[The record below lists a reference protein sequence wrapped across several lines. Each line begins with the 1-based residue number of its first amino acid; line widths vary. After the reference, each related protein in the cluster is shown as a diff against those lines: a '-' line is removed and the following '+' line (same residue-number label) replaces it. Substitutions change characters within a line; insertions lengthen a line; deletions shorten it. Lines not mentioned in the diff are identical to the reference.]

1 MDLFGKSFGD
11 QVKNIR
17 ASPAQP
23 YDRNALVLQLTG
35 DVRDARSAR
44 SRVRIQKNG
53 IGVCVSWP
61 PDLGPLVKVEK
72 APFCRVDGAD
82 YEQDE
87 TDD

>member
-1 MDLFGKSFGD
+1 L
-11 QVKNIR
+11 
-17 ASPAQP
+17 
-23 YDRNALVLQLTG
+23 
-35 DVRDARSAR
+35 
-44 SRVRIQKNG
+44 
-53 IGVCVSWP
+53 SWP